1 VRGVRGV
8 RVAGCRYS
16 CMAVRPL
23 TPSSRC
29 ADTRYDYMHTGCSS
43 ISGAGI
49 TYGILGCTARA
60 GWMSP
65 FCGMRVE
72 RVGDDFLDTS
82 LADST
87 IGYPRTITQGGVFN
101 GEVVTE
107 HKCWS
112 PVECENICSRMSRQA
127 REANLPEPEACALC
141 EPICVSNIGT
151 TITSVIGAFAHDV
164 MQTVQL
170 ITTCFGPSGITGCI
184 CNLMM
189 TMKPTWIAN
198 LPTAEQKCR
207 LASHPRF
214 LPSPACSH
222 SAVRL
227 DR

>member
-1 VRGVRGV
+1 M
-8 RVAGCRYS
+8 AGCRYS

-170 ITTCFGPSGITGCI
+170 ITTCFGHSGITGCI
-184 CNLMM
+184 CNFMM

-198 LPTAEQKCR
+198 LPTSEQKCGLAAFHR
-207 LASHPRF
+207 TSTLASHPR
-214 LPSPACSH
+214 PAPSH